1 MWVQNALLGYFC
13 ALILKNYFN
22 IWFQHPGI
30 FQIAK
35 FCANWICHNAK
46 QTKSNVV
53 PKCLIWV
60 FLSFN
65 FRKLFPYLVSAT
77 WNLSKR
83 KVLCK
88 KKKIL
93 KFGNKNAWLKYLWT
107 VFVKIFL
114 SYVKSTHSIFS
125 KANFEPI
132 QWILV
137 YRPFFPK
144 FHGSSFSESLGAG
157 LGPFYEVYSLLG

>member
-83 KVLCK
+83 KVLWK
-88 KKKIL
+88 KKKKKSL
-93 KFGNKNAWLKYLWT
+93 KLVKKIPDLSIFELYLWKYFCHMWNQHT
-107 VFVKIFL
+107 QFFQKQILNQYSEFWYIVRFFQSFMVLLFL
-114 SYVKSTHSIFS
+114 
-125 KANFEPI
+125 KAWV
-132 QWILV
+132 QV
-137 YRPFFPK
+137 
-144 FHGSSFSESLGAG
+144 
-157 LGPFYEVYSLLG
+157 